1 MFFHNF
7 KYTLKILFRNKLLIF
22 WTYAFPL
29 ILGTFFYMA
38 FSNIENS
45 EKLNEIN
52 IAIIQNDEF
61 DNNLMYKSTFEKLSE
76 DNDDKIF
83 NIKYVEEE
91 KAKELLE
98 NKDIVGYMKLENNIP
113 KITVLS
119 SGINETVFKYVT
131 EEVAQSL
138 SIKENLYDEVVSVA
152 NFENSNE
159 HSKDINIIKDISSK
173 NLSYVM
179 IEYYTLISMAC
190 LYGGMIGIVAITK
203 HMPSMCVNGKRTSI
217 SPISKF
223 STIIS
228 SVCASYIVNIIGL
241 IILFIYTI
249 FVLKVDYGNNML
261 LVTTISFVGS
271 FAGLSFGM
279 FIGTLIR
286 SKDSVKMGVILAITT
301 MFCFFSGM
309 MGITMKYIVDKNIP
323 ILNKLNPVNMIT
335 DGLYSLYYYSTNNRY
350 FFNILSLVIFSAI
363 FTLLSYILLRRQIY
377 ASI

>member
-29 ILGTFFYMA
+29 MLGTFFYMA

-45 EKLNEIN
+45 EKLNEID

-61 DNNLMYKSTFEKLSE
+61 DNNLMYKSTFEKLNE

-98 NKDIVGYMKLENNIP
+98 NKEIVGYMKLENNIP

-119 SGINETVFKYVT
+119 NGINETVFKYVT

-138 SIKENLYDEVVSVA
+138 SIKENLYNEVVSVA
-152 NFENSNE
+152 NFENGNE
-159 HSKDINIIKDISSK
+159 QSKDIDITKDISSK

-261 LVTTISFVGS
+261 LVTTISLVGS

-279 FIGTLIR
+279 FIGSLIR

-309 MGITMKYIVDKNIP
+309 MGITMKYTVDKNIP

-335 DGLYSLYYYSTNNRY
+335 DGLYSLYYYTTNNRY
-350 FFNILSLVIFSAI
+350 FFNILSLV
-363 FTLLSYILLRRQIY
+363 
-377 ASI
+377 

>member
-52 IAIIQNDEF
+52 IAIIQNKEF
-61 DNNLMYKSTFEKLSE
+61 ENNILFKNTFDKLSKDNDEKL
-76 DNDDKIF
+76 F
-83 NIKYVEEE
+83 NIKYVGEE
-91 KAKELLE
+91 KAKDLLE
-98 NKDIVGYMKLENNIP
+98 NNEIVGYMKLENNIP

-119 SGINETVFKYVT
+119 NGINETVFKYVT
-131 EEVAQSL
+131 EEIAQSL

-152 NFENSNE
+152 NFRKSNE
-159 HSKDINIIKDISSK
+159 QTKDVNITNDISSK

-179 IEYYTLISMAC
+179 IEYYTLISMTC

-203 HMPSMCVNGKRTSI
+203 HIPSMTVNGKRTSI

-223 STIIS
+223 NNILS
-228 SVCASYIVNIIGL
+228 SICASYIINIIGL
-241 IILFIYTI
+241 AILFIYTI

-261 LVTTISFVGS
+261 LVTVISLIGS

-286 SKDSVKMGVILAITT
+286 SKESVKMGVILAVTT

-309 MGITMKYIVDKNIP
+309 MGITMKYTVDKNIP
-323 ILNKLNPVNMIT
+323 IINKLNPVNMIT
-335 DGLYSLYYYSTNNRY
+335 DGLYSLYYYTTNNRY
-350 FFNILSLVIFSAI
+350 FSNLLSLIIFSAI
-363 FTLLSYILLRRQIY
+363 FITISYILLRRQSY

>member
-7 KYTLKILFRNKLLIF
+7 KYTIKILFRNKLLIF

-52 IAIIQNDEF
+52 IAIVQNDEF
-61 DNNLMYKSTFEKLSE
+61 DYNLMYKSTFEKLSE

-131 EEVAQSL
+131 EEVAQAL

-159 HSKDINIIKDISSK
+159 HSKDINITKDISSK

-203 HMPSMCVNGKRTSI
+203 HIPIMSVNGKRTSI
-217 SPISKF
+217 SAISKF
-223 STIIS
+223 NTILS
-228 SVCASYIVNIIGL
+228 SICASYIVNIIGL
-241 IILFIYTI
+241 IFLFIYTI
-249 FVLKVDYGNNML
+249 FILKVDYGNNAML
-261 LVTTISFVGS
+261 VAVISLIGS

-286 SKDSVKMGVILAITT
+286 SKDSVKMGVVLAITT

-309 MGITMKYIVDKNIP
+309 MGITMKYTVDKNIP
-323 ILNKLNPVNMIT
+323 LLNKLNPVNMIT
-335 DGLYSLYYYSTNNRY
+335 DGLYSLYYYTTNNRY
-350 FFNILSLVIFSAI
+350 FFNIFSLIIFSAI
-363 FTLLSYILLRRQIY
+363 FMFFSYILLRRQRY

>member
-113 KITVLS
+113 KIKQENFWQIWFDIDLKKKTEPTDEDKQEIIYDICKTLLELEMPKSIVKKLTDAVNIKIF
-119 SGINETVFKYVT
+119 GKGTELQKKTFECFIKFIVNAKYVS
-131 EEVAQSL
+131 Q
-138 SIKENLYDEVVSVA
+138 
-152 NFENSNE
+152 
-159 HSKDINIIKDISSK
+159 
-173 NLSYVM
+173 
-179 IEYYTLISMAC
+179 
-190 LYGGMIGIVAITK
+190 
-203 HMPSMCVNGKRTSI
+203 
-217 SPISKF
+217 
-223 STIIS
+223 
-228 SVCASYIVNIIGL
+228 
-241 IILFIYTI
+241 
-249 FVLKVDYGNNML
+249 
-261 LVTTISFVGS
+261 
-271 FAGLSFGM
+271 
-279 FIGTLIR
+279 
-286 SKDSVKMGVILAITT
+286 VI
-301 MFCFFSGM
+301 
-309 MGITMKYIVDKNIP
+309 
-323 ILNKLNPVNMIT
+323 
-335 DGLYSLYYYSTNNRY
+335 
-350 FFNILSLVIFSAI
+350 
-363 FTLLSYILLRRQIY
+363 
-377 ASI
+377 

>member
-45 EKLNEIN
+45 EKLNKIN

-61 DNNLMYKSTFEKLSE
+61 NNNLMYKSTFEKLSE

-83 NIKYVEEE
+83 NIKYVGEE

-98 NKDIVGYMKLENNIP
+98 NKEIVGYMKLENNIP

-119 SGINETVFKYVT
+119 NGINETVFKYVT

-159 HSKDINIIKDISSK
+159 HSKDINITKDISSK

-203 HMPSMCVNGKRTSI
+203 HMPNMSVNGRRTSI

-261 LVTTISFVGS
+261 LVTVISLVGS

-309 MGITMKYIVDKNIP
+309 MGITMKYTVDKNIP

-335 DGLYSLYYYSTNNRY
+335 DGLYSLYYYTTNNRY
-350 FFNILSLVIFSAI
+350 FFNILSLVIFSTI
-363 FTLLSYILLRRQIY
+363 FTLFSYILLRRQRY
-377 ASI
+377 VSI

>member
-1 MFFHNF
+1 M
-7 KYTLKILFRNKLLIF
+7 L
-22 WTYAFPL
+22 
-29 ILGTFFYMA
+29 
-38 FSNIENS
+38 
-45 EKLNEIN
+45 IN

-190 LYGGMIGIVAITK
+190 LYGGMLGIVAITK

-228 SVCASYIVNIIGL
+228 SVCASYITELVGVAL
-241 IILFIYTI
+241 LFIYTI
-249 FVLKVDYGNNML
+249 FVLKVDYGSRL
-261 LVTTISFVGS
+261 GLDIVLAIIGS
-271 FAGLSFGM
+271 LAGLSLGVAVA
-279 FIGTLIR
+279 
-286 SKDSVKMGVILAITT
+286 SVFKSNENTKTGIVIAIT
-301 MFCFFSGM
+301 MLGCFLSGM
-309 MGITMKYIVDKNIP
+309 MGITMKYVIDKNIP
-323 ILNKLNPVNMIT
+323 IINKINPASMIT
-335 DGLYSLYYYSTNNRY
+335 DGFYSLYYYDTLNR
-350 FFNILSLVIFSAI
+350 FIFDIGSLVIFASLMI
-363 FTLLSYILLRRQIY
+363 IISYISLRRQKY
-377 ASI
+377 DSI

>member
-76 DNDDKIF
+76 DNGDKIF

-159 HSKDINIIKDISSK
+159 HSKDIATKSEYLKNKLVSLSDQVVINTPINGLPSVI
-173 NLSYVM
+173 NLS
-179 IEYYTLISMAC
+179 IL
-190 LYGGMIGIVAITK
+190 
-203 HMPSMCVNGKRTSI
+203 TS
-217 SPISKF
+217 
-223 STIIS
+223 
-228 SVCASYIVNIIGL
+228 L
-241 IILFIYTI
+241 H
-249 FVLKVDYGNNML
+249 
-261 LVTTISFVGS
+261 
-271 FAGLSFGM
+271 
-279 FIGTLIR
+279 
-286 SKDSVKMGVILAITT
+286 
-301 MFCFFSGM
+301 
-309 MGITMKYIVDKNIP
+309 
-323 ILNKLNPVNMIT
+323 
-335 DGLYSLYYYSTNNRY
+335 
-350 FFNILSLVIFSAI
+350 
-363 FTLLSYILLRRQIY
+363 
-377 ASI
+377 

>member
-7 KYTLKILFRNKLLIF
+7 KYTLKILFRNKILIF

-61 DNNLMYKSTFEKLSE
+61 ENNVLFKNTFEKLSK
-76 DNDDKIF
+76 DNDEKLF
-83 NIKYVEEE
+83 NIKYVGEE
-91 KAKELLE
+91 KAKDLLE
-98 NKDIVGYMKLENNIP
+98 NNEIVGYMKLENNIP

-119 SGINETVFKYVT
+119 NGINETIFKYVT
-131 EEVAQSL
+131 EEVDQAL

-152 NFENSNE
+152 NFVNSNE
-159 HSKDINIIKDISSK
+159 QTKDINITNDISSK

-203 HMPSMCVNGKRTSI
+203 HMSNMSVKGKRTSI

-223 STIIS
+223 NTIFS
-228 SVCASYIVNIIGL
+228 SLCASYIVNIIGL

-249 FVLKVDYGNNML
+249 FILKVDYGNNAM
-261 LVTTISFVGS
+261 LVTVISLIGS

-279 FIGTLIR
+279 FIGALIR
-286 SKDSVKMGVILAITT
+286 SKDSIKMGVVLAVTT

-309 MGITMKYIVDKNIP
+309 MGITMKYTVDKNTP

-335 DGLYSLYYYSTNNRY
+335 DGLYSLYYYTTNNRY
-350 FFNILSLVIFSAI
+350 YLNIFSLVVFSTI
-363 FTLLSYILLRRQIY
+363 FTLFSYILLRRQRY
-377 ASI
+377 VSI